1 MLNSLQGRK
10 HEVIT
15 SVCIMHQNKID
26 TFLSKSYVT
35 FYKMTKE
42 EINEYI
48 ETGEPMDKAGAY
60 AIQGKAAKY
69 IRSINGDYYT
79 IVGLPIGKVIKSL
92 KKLKALS

>member
-1 MLNSLQGRK
+1 
-10 HEVIT
+10 
-15 SVCIMHQNKID
+15 
-26 TFLSKSYVT
+26 
-35 FYKMTKE
+35 
-42 EINEYI
+42 
-48 ETGEPMDKAGAY
+48 MDKAGAY